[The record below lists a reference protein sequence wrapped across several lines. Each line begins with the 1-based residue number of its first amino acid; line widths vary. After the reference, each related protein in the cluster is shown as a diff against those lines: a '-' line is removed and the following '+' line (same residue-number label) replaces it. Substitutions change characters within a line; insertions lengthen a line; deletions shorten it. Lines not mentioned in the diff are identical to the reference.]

1 MGVYSSWP
9 MMAITHH
16 LLVQWA
22 ASRKGINVKDRYAL
36 LGDDLLLIGDDL
48 HEAYQEVVTRSH
60 MILNQSKTFRST
72 RLCEFA
78 KRFYLMG
85 EEVSPFPLGAVL
97 GANSDLSRLSVA
109 LDNAIAKSWLSRFV
123 SSEDARIPFLKVL
136 LASQKTPVPSRFWR
150 HLEMT
155 LGLTSIFR

>member
-22 ASRKGINVKDRYAL
+22 ASRKGIDVTHKYAL

-48 HEAYQEVVTRSH
+48 HEAYQEVVLKSH
-60 MILNQSKTFRST
+60 MILNQTKTFRSK

-78 KRFYLMG
+78 KRFFLMG

-97 GANSDLSRLSVA
+97 GANSDLSRLAVA
-109 LDNAIAKSWLSRFV
+109 LDNAFAKSWLTRFV
-123 SSEDARIPFLKVL
+123 SEEDARIPFLKVL
-136 LASQKTPVPSRFWR
+136 LESQKTPVPTRFWR
-150 HLEMT
+150 QLEMT
-155 LGLTSIFR
+155 IGLTSIFR